1 MKLSIATAAALV
13 FVTIPVVAQEARSGV
28 STPPPADITTSEDA
42 APVLKPRVPEAKP
55 SAAVPAAP
63 ENKVVYGPY
72 VPYQKPGQKS
82 GPVAAPAETAKAPE
96 APFDPDA
103 NIVTTTIPDD
113 ANTAEAIA
121 TDAGN
126 AGVDG
131 QIVTSVPE
139 KDGELRVATLL
150 RARMNES
157 LSTATTLEG
166 SKFTASLT
174 NPVIRDG
181 RVILPIGS
189 VIEGRVTEIRSGR
202 RISGRAAI
210 HLEPNAIVLPD
221 GTRYAIHAQL
231 IDTNQSDQSTVD
243 EEGTLLRRDHPKKTL
258 AAMSIAAG
266 GAAAAGAVVGGG
278 VGALV
283 GAGIGAGAS
292 TVLWLKEDR
301 QEALP
306 KDSRLVFSLTT
317 PLVLTPEAVQAVSRV
332 KAPAAPAAA
341 TVPSAPAYTAVATVP
356 QQ

>member
-42 APVLKPRVPEAKP
+42 APVLKPRMPEAKP

-63 ENKVVYGPY
+63 ESKVVYGPY

-82 GPVAAPAETAKAPE
+82 SPAAAPAESAK

-103 NIVTTTIPDD
+103 NIVTTTIPDGADTAD
-113 ANTAEAIA
+113 ATA
-121 TDAGN
+121 TDAGD

-150 RARMNES
+150 RARMNEG

-202 RISGRAAI
+202 RISGRASI

-231 IDTNQSDQSTVD
+231 IDTNQSDQSTVN

-258 AAMSIAAG
+258 AAMSVATG

-292 TVLWLKEDR
+292 TVVWLKEDR

-306 KDSRLVFSLTT
+306 KDSRLVFSLTA
-317 PLVLTPEAVQAVSRV
+317 PLVLTPEAGQAVSSV

-341 TVPSAPAYTAVATVP
+341 TVPAAPAYTAVATVP